1 MTRKLIITFAALAVA
16 ALALAACGSDD
27 GTTSTDTAAAITDT
41 TAETTAETGGGAGG
55 AGGTIKVEA
64 DPSGQLAYT
73 TGDLETKAGVVTI
86 DFDNPAAVGHDVRIE
101 DSSGSDLG
109 GTSVI
114 TESSETAE
122 VELEP
127 GAYTYFCSVPGHRQA
142 GMEATLTVK

>member
-1 MTRKLIITFAALAVA
+1 LTRKLITTFAALAVA

-27 GTTSTDTAAAITDT
+27 GTTSTDTAAATTDT
-41 TAETTAETGGGAGG
+41 TAETTAETGGGATG
-55 AGGTIKVEA
+55 AGGTIKIEA
-64 DPSGQLAYT
+64 DPGGQLAYT

-86 DFDNPAAVGHDVRIE
+86 DFDNPSTVDHDVRIE

-127 GAYTYFCSVPGHRQA
+127 GTYTYYCSVPGHRQA

>member
-27 GTTSTDTAAAITDT
+27 GTTSTDTAAATTET
-41 TAETTAETGGGAGG
+41 TAETTAPTGGGAG
-55 AGGTIKVEA
+55 AGGTIKIGA
-64 DPSGQLAYT
+64 DPGGQLAYT
-73 TGDLETKAGVVTI
+73 TGDLETKAGTVTI
-86 DFDNPAAVGHDVRIE
+86 EFDNPAAVSHDVRIE

-127 GAYTYFCSVPGHRQA
+127 GTYTYFCSVPGHRQA